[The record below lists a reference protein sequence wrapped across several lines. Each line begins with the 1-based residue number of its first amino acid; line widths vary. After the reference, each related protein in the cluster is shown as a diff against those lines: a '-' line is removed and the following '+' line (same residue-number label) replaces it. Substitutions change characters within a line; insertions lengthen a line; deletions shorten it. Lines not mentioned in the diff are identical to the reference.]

1 MISEMSSGTSAPD
14 TLSIQNAMKQ
24 MEKNFQGVMNNNHV
38 EDSVDSLVK
47 KLEAQGK
54 KFKIVYED
62 EESEEDDQPTSK
74 TKKKKTKPVKNK
86 AKQKQVES
94 DSEEEIIN
102 DISNKKSRTKPHKL
116 VSNDSVDFA
125 GPIQELEKLE
135 KEKKDLKDHK
145 QQIED
150 QLKEQQKE
158 VEIEKQQ
165 KKQLENLLSQMQQKL
180 VFGGK
185 ALEEKEKIRAK
196 EVREI
201 QLKLE
206 KQKQKEHELFE
217 ENKKQEEEMLMKEQQ
232 YLDLQEEVNANR
244 NILKELRSRYKA
256 ALQEIQDLKNENQDV
271 NEDNLVTIRDQAG
284 EIEFYQKL
292 VKNLL
297 KPEELSQVRARSQ
310 HLEDG
315 WIVPPFVLKKHEL
328 NFPKLSLGKGKAMVE
343 DDLNQRDMEFEA
355 SYSTEKASEP
365 SNIKQNSSMTQK
377 IKKNASSKK
386 ALNANEALLSPSTNQ
401 RKEMKIKDYA
411 NPLSQSGRQISSK
424 HGEKHKKNISAQPLA
439 ATNLSNEYA
448 YFQDDEESK

>member
-1 MISEMSSGTSAPD
+1 
-14 TLSIQNAMKQ
+14 MK
-24 MEKNFQGVMNNNHV
+24 K
-38 EDSVDSLVK
+38 VK
-47 KLEAQGK
+47 RITNRPP
-54 KFKIVYED
+54 KIN
-62 EESEEDDQPTSK
+62 
-74 TKKKKTKPVKNK
+74 KKKTKPTKNK
-86 AKQKQVES
+86 TKQQVES

-102 DISNKKSRTKPHKL
+102 DISQKKTRQKPHKL
-116 VSNDSVDFA
+116 ISNDSVDFA
-125 GPIQELEKLE
+125 GPIKELEKLE
-135 KEKKDLKDHK
+135 KDKKDLKDHK

-158 VEIEKQQ
+158 VEIEKEQ
-165 KKQLENLLSQMQQKL
+165 KKQLEKLLSQMQQKL
-180 VFGGK
+180 VVGGK

-206 KQKQKEHELFE
+206 KQKQKEKELFE

-244 NILKELRSRYKA
+244 NILKELRTRYKA

-271 NEDNLVTIRDQAG
+271 NEDNLVTIREQAG

-297 KPEELSQVRARSQ
+297 KPEELSQIRARSQ

-328 NFPKLSLGKGKAMVE
+328 NFPKLSLGKGKAIVE
-343 DDLNQRDMEFEA
+343 DDLNQRDMEFEG
-355 SYSTEKASEP
+355 SYSTEKASDS
-365 SNIKQNSSMTQK
+365 SNIKQVGSMTQK
-377 IKKNASSKK
+377 IKKNVSSKK
-386 ALNANEALLSPSTNQ
+386 ALNTNAALLSPNNKQS
-401 RKEMKIKDYA
+401 KEMKIKDYA
-411 NPLSQSGRQISSK
+411 NPLSQSERQMTSK

-439 ATNLSNEYA
+439 ATNLSSEYT
-448 YFQDDEESK
+448 YFQDDEE